1 MAGLVA
7 PRKLQTRYHGTVTEN
22 CRTLRFKGHGFE
34 ETREQHYPGAP
45 ATTNG
50 CPRWRVGLVCEERPF
65 MSATKFHAR
74 ILELIRRTSAYLPPD
89 VTQVIEMHRAL
100 EQQGSKA
107 NLALDLVSQNIGLAR
122 RLSAPICQDTGT
134 ITFYVHT
141 PVGFDQLELE
151 EVCRDAVAE
160 ATAKGYLRQNSVE
173 SVTGKNTGDNLGP
186 GSPVF
191 HWHQHQQDSVDVR
204 LVLKGGGC
212 ENMSAQYS
220 LPATLGGKRC
230 DRDLEGVRGCILD
243 AVWNAQGKGCG
254 PGFLGVCIGG
264 DRATGYEFAKQQ
276 LLRELDDTNPVPELA
291 ALEARI
297 LDEANRLEIG
307 PMGFGG
313 KLTVGSCKVGARNRL
328 PASYFVSVAYM
339 CWAFRR
345 RGVVLDAEGDV
356 IDWLYQAPGEF
367 DRDYSQES
375 TLLDLGVSG
384 QKAISLR
391 TPLRE
396 ADVRRLKAGD
406 IVLLSGTVFTGRD
419 EVHKYLHKGGD
430 LPVLKDG
437 VIYHC
442 GPVVLE
448 ENGHYRVM
456 AAGPTTSIREEP
468 YQADVIQRYGI
479 KAVIGKGGMGPKTLQ
494 ACQEHGCV
502 YLHGIGGAAQIY
514 ARCVERVDNVYLKQ
528 FGSPEAVWE
537 MQVKDFPAV
546 VTMDAHGRSLH
557 QEVADN
563 SKDRLQ
569 GVLAGQKT

>member
-1 MAGLVA
+1 
-7 PRKLQTRYHGTVTEN
+7 
-22 CRTLRFKGHGFE
+22 
-34 ETREQHYPGAP
+34 
-45 ATTNG
+45 
-50 CPRWRVGLVCEERPF
+50 
-65 MSATKFHAR
+65 MSASKFHTH
-74 ILELIRRTSAYLPPD
+74 ILELIRRTSAFLPPD

-107 NLALDLVSQNIGLAR
+107 SLALDLVSQNIGLAK

-134 ITFYVHT
+134 ITFYIRT

-151 EVCRDAVAE
+151 ELCREAVVE

-173 SVTGKNTGDNLGP
+173 SVSGKNTGNNLGA

-191 HWHQHQQDSVDVR
+191 HWHQHRQDTVDAR

-230 DRDLEGVRGCILD
+230 DRDLDGVRACVLD

-264 DRATGYEFAKQQ
+264 DRATGYEFAKEQ
-276 LLRELDDTNPVPELA
+276 LLRELDDANPVPELA

-297 LDEANRLEIG
+297 LDESNKLDIG

-328 PASYFVSVAYM
+328 PASFFVTIAYM
-339 CWAFRR
+339 CWAYRR
-345 RGVVLDAEGDV
+345 RGVVLDAEGEV
-356 IDWLYQAPGEF
+356 VEWLYQAPGEF
-367 DRDYSQES
+367 DRDYSKEAE
-375 TLLDLGVSG
+375 LLDLGSSG
-384 QKAISLR
+384 KKAISLQ
-391 TPLRE
+391 TPLSE
-396 ADVRRLKAGD
+396 ADVRNLKAGD
-406 IVLLSGTVFTGRD
+406 MVLLSGIVCTGRD
-419 EVHKYLHKGGD
+419 EVHKYLCKGGD
-430 LPVLKDG
+430 LPILKDG

-448 ENGHYRVM
+448 DNGSYRVV

-468 YQADVIQRYGI
+468 YQADIVRRYNV
-479 KAVIGKGGMGPKTLQ
+479 KAVIGKGGMGAKTLQ

-502 YLHGIGGAAQIY
+502 YLHAIGGAAQIY
-514 ARCVERVDNVYLKQ
+514 ARCVEQVEGVYLKEK
-528 FGSPEAVWE
+528 FGSPEAVWVLR
-537 MQVKDFPAV
+537 VKDFPAV

-557 QEVADN
+557 QEVADA
-563 SKDRLQ
+563 SKGRLQ
-569 GVLAGQKT
+569 GVLS